1 MAAAYINTA
10 EKYGVEIKMSEQV
23 EKSFYDRRSGTI
35 LLYPH
40 IDILDQILLITR
52 ELRSHWQHRQ
62 GVLINPLTFTPEHA
76 ILINR
81 AQEADLAVS
90 VIRTAWELQ
99 LAGKKDVWE
108 RVENSPLSD
117 KIFTAKKTNNLIKW
131 WVKLLQQAAGGN
143 QEPLL
148 FFKYN
153 RSPVFVVTNLQP
165 KVTAEWMY
173 IQFLHCYILLADVWL
188 KEEEVEFLNGV

>member
-1 MAAAYINTA
+1 MVDSRAKGARGEYL
-10 EKYGVEIKMSEQV
+10 VRDM
-23 EKSFYDRRSGTI
+23 
-35 LLYPH
+35 L
-40 IDILDQILLITR
+40 R
-52 ELRSHWQHRQ
+52 EA
-62 GVLINPLTFTPEHA
+62 T
-76 ILINR
+76 
-81 AQEADLAVS
+81 DL
-90 VIRTAWELQ
+90 Q
-99 LAGKKDVWE
+99 FE
-108 RVENSPLSD
+108 RVPSSGALEYLKGDLYVPHAKNRFCIEVKNYENSPLSD

-153 RSPVFVVTNLQP
+153 RSPVFVITNLQP
-165 KVTAEWMY
+165 KVTHEWMY